1 MDGIGKGKVGFDFDP
16 FRDVHSFEL
25 SGYFGVTREEKTVK
39 GKERGYIFRVYAPM
53 ADRVYLVA
61 DFTDSKIGKEMERVS
76 GAGVYE
82 CRLEY
87 SKNIEGAN
95 YKFRIVSG
103 NFERYKADPFARR
116 SEIQSMGASV
126 VMTECG
132 FSFSDRAWLE
142 KRKKGAKDKFASSP
156 VNIYEIHLGSWQTKD
171 GRSNLY
177 GDAYLDYGEIAS
189 RLVPYV
195 KKMGFTHVGLLPVL
209 ASSDEGSAGY
219 TPKAFFSID
228 ERQGEPDSFAF
239 LINKLHEA
247 GIGAV
252 CEFCYSDFSDVESSL
267 AMLDG
272 SPLYEKEEGSRKF
285 DISKNEVR
293 CFIASSLDYFIERYH
308 LDGVKL
314 TGEFTLDNEFM
325 PLLCSFIER
334 KYPDVMIICEDR
346 AKKSKAVSFVID
358 RTFTEATMEYS
369 SYDPYFRRHIE
380 IEKRDDED
388 LLKGHIPMLSIMKC
402 DAFSDRGSLIER
414 MYGNYNQKFA
424 SARLAIAYHMLSR
437 GKKSMFM
444 GSEFGQIKTW
454 DPMYQLEWFMHDF
467 EMHFKLSEYVR
478 RLNNLYLKCPP
489 LYSAD
494 ASDKSS
500 LVCKSAGDDGVMVLR
515 RIAKDK
521 SEAFAVF
528 NFSGRPL
535 YSYKL
540 ALPVGEYKEI
550 FTSDK
555 ESFGGDG
562 LSNRSVINSD
572 GSRAFINI
580 APLSVCILEK
590 IK

>member
-1 MDGIGKGKVGFDFDP
+1 MDGIGKDKVGFDFDP

-61 DFTDSKIGKEMERVS
+61 DFTDWKIGKEMERVCK
-76 GAGVYE
+76 AGVYE

-103 NFERYKADPFARR
+103 NSERYKADPFARR
-116 SEIQSMGASV
+116 SEIQPMGASV
-126 VMTECG
+126 VMTEGG
-132 FSFSDRAWLE
+132 FSFSDKAWLE

-177 GDAYLDYGEIAS
+177 GDAYLGYKEIAS

-209 ASSDEGSAGY
+209 ASDEGSAGY
-219 TPKAFFSID
+219 MPKAFFSVD
-228 ERQGEPDSFAF
+228 ERQGDPDSLAF
-239 LINKLHEA
+239 LVNKLHEA

-267 AMLDG
+267 AMFDG
-272 SPLYEKEEGSRKF
+272 SPLYENEEGSHKL
-285 DISKNEVR
+285 DITKNEVR
-293 CFIASSLDYFIERYH
+293 CFIASSLDHFIERYH

-314 TGEFTLDNEFM
+314 TGEFTFDKEFM

-334 KYPDVMIICEDR
+334 KYPDVMIICEDK
-346 AKKSKAVSFVID
+346 AEQSGAVSFVID
-358 RTFTEATMEYS
+358 RPFTERTMQYS
-369 SYDPYFRRHIE
+369 SYDPYFRKHID
-380 IEKRDDED
+380 IENRDGDD
-388 LLKGHIPMLSIMKC
+388 HIKGSVPMLGIMKC
-402 DAFSDRGSLIER
+402 DAFSDRGSLVER

-444 GSEFGQIKTW
+444 GSEFGQMKKW

-494 ASDKSS
+494 ASEKSS
-500 LVCKSAGDDGVMVLR
+500 LVCKSAGDDGVMVIR

-521 SEAFAVF
+521 SEVLAVF

-535 YSYKL
+535 YSHKL
-540 ALPVGEYKEI
+540 VLPCGEYKEI
-550 FTSDK
+550 FSSDR

-562 LSNRSVINSD
+562 LANRSVIISD
-572 GSRAFINI
+572 GSRAVMNI
-580 APLSVCILEK
+580 APLSVSVLEK